1 MKNKLF
7 AVAAVLGLFA
17 GGVVLGQAL
26 ENDEGDLFNSKA
38 GGAVQQADRIYTA
51 YTRASVFD
59 AKSAPQITQVA
70 TEASVRLQYL
80 QIKQNAEIIRLLTE
94 LNKKK

>member
-7 AVAAVLGLFA
+7 AVAVVLGLLA
-17 GGVVLGQAL
+17 GGIVLGQAL

-38 GGAVQQADRIYTA
+38 SGAVQQADRIYTA